1 MSSAAERRTS
11 IAADCT
17 QSTRRTAS
25 PLLCTTK
32 RLCSH
37 SADSSAVPADGKRHA
52 EGCCAPSGCTSIAPA
67 APACSSRSSA
77 AYRATTQPELELGVL
92 VEQQAEAALRPLEQ
106 QAVVR
111 RLALALGQ
119 RDHFRRHRVA
129 AGGLHRAVL
138 RGVVE
143 HQDLGLEVQRGAFAR
158 DRVQAVA
165 QQSTLL
171 GVDHAERELD
181 GHEGCSLAHR
191 GAWASACQI
200 PDTASTA
207 MASRAADVRSRLAE
221 RETQGRHVQCT
232 GVFRRRLSVVALLV
246 VPATAGAED
255 SVIVKYKSGAAAKS
269 KTAAA
274 DRAGLST
281 VLGAVEATGAQ
292 VVQVAATPRPRR
304 PS

>member
-25 PLLCTTK
+25 PVLCTTK

-37 SADSSAVPADGKRHA
+37 SADSSAVAGGR
-52 EGCCAPSGCTSIAPA
+52 EAPRRGLLRAVGLHEHRAGRAGLLVAVQRGVQGDDA
-67 APACSSRSSA
+67 A
-77 AYRATTQPELELGVL
+77 ELELGVL
-92 VEQQAEAALRPLEQ
+92 VEQQAEAALRPLQE

-181 GHEGCSLAHR
+181 GHEGCSLAHAAR
-191 GAWASACQI
+191 GHPRAGYLTPHQGVPWTLQWERR
-200 PDTASTA
+200 ST
-207 MASRAADVRSRLAE
+207 SPRSR
-221 RETQGRHVQCT
+221 
-232 GVFRRRLSVVALLV
+232 
-246 VPATAGAED
+246 
-255 SVIVKYKSGAAAKS
+255 
-269 KTAAA
+269 
-274 DRAGLST
+274 
-281 VLGAVEATGAQ
+281 
-292 VVQVAATPRPRR
+292 TPRPRPPSR
-304 PS
+304 PVLDRSSSAQPATASAAPGEHNVGPRVKKLVLAAAGQGIGRHESRDPRRPARLCGEPACARVRASITTCHASDA